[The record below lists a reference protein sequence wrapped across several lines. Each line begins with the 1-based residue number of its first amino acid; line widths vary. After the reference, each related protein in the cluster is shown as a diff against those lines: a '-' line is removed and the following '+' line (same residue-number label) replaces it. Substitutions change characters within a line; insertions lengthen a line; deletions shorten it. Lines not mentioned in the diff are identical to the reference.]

1 MNCLPAYLSLS
12 AFQQLAQPAVSIPT
26 AVVTSDDCT
35 RLQLFSH
42 LIVPGYSCCCSCLY
56 HSTVQLFLH
65 QIVPGYSCCSIWLYQ
80 DAAVV
85 ASDWTRLQLLLHLI
99 VPAYSCCWSYLYQNT
114 ATAEAVCS
122 TREQLLLQLFVP
134 CYCSCLYQVIA
145 VVLAVFTRLQ
155 LLF

>member
-26 AVVTSDDCT
+26 AVVTSDCT
-35 RLQLFSH
+35 RLQLFLH

-114 ATAEAVCS
+114 AIAEAVCS

-134 CYCSCLYQVIA
+134 CYCSCLCQVIA